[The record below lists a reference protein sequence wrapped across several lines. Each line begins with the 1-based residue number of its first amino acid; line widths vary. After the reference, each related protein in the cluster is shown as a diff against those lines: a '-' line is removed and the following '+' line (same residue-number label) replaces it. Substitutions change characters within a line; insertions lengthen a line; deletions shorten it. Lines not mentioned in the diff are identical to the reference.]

1 MRRILIAL
9 ALAMTLAVTPAIG
22 PALAS
27 DYMDMDICLGKQIL
41 GRILCKSPQ
50 EINYVAKVRD
60 NIYLFSVFYAKQEA
74 RFVVGISS
82 DKIRVQGK
90 EFLKL
95 TRTIPYDFDETSKCA
110 VVEYSSSECTRT
122 QPIVCCTEKTEEDIK
137 EEKFWDRPIPDLLEE
152 DLQKAL
158 EVLPPEEQ
166 PAEGQQQDGQ
176 GTPAT
181 PPAQ

>member
-9 ALAMTLAVTPAIG
+9 GLALSLTLAAIPAS
-22 PALAS
+22 AS
-27 DYMDMDICLGKQIL
+27 EYADMDICLGKQIL

-50 EINYVAKVRD
+50 EVNYVAKVRD

-74 RFVVGISS
+74 RFVVGISG

-95 TRTIPYDFDETSKCA
+95 TRTIPYDFDKTNKCA

-122 QPIVCCTEKTEEDIK
+122 EPIVCCTEKTEEDVK
-137 EEKFWDRPIPDLLEE
+137 EENFWDRPIPDLLEE
-152 DLQKAL
+152 DLKKAL

-166 PAEGQQQDGQ
+166 PTQEQGNGQDA
-176 GTPAT
+176 PAT

>member
-1 MRRILIAL
+1 
-9 ALAMTLAVTPAIG
+9 
-22 PALAS
+22 
-27 DYMDMDICLGKQIL
+27 MDICLGKQIL

-50 EINYVAKVRD
+50 EVNYVAKVRD

-74 RFVVGISS
+74 RFVVGISG

-95 TRTIPYDFDETSKCA
+95 TRTIPYDFDKTNKCA
-110 VVEYSSSECTRT
+110 VVEYSSAECTRT
-122 QPIVCCTEKTEEDIK
+122 EPIVCCTEKTEEDVK
-137 EEKFWDRPIPDLLEE
+137 EENFWDRPIPDLLEE
-152 DLQKAL
+152 DLKKAL

-166 PAEGQQQDGQ
+166 PAQEQQNGQDA
-176 GTPAT
+176 PAT

>member
-9 ALAMTLAVTPAIG
+9 SLAVALAAI

-27 DYMDMDICLGKQIL
+27 DYTDMDICLGKQVL

-95 TRTIPYDFDETSKCA
+95 TRTIPYDFDTASKCA
-110 VVEYSSSECTRT
+110 VVEYSSAECTRT
-122 QPIVCCTEKTEEDIK
+122 EPIVCCTEKTEEDIK
-137 EEKFWDRPIPDLLEE
+137 EEKFWDRSIPDLLEE
-152 DLQKAL
+152 DLKKAL

-166 PAEGQQQDGQ
+166 PAPGQQNGQ
-176 GTPAT
+176 AAPAV

>member
-9 ALAMTLAVTPAIG
+9 SLVLALAAASG
-22 PALAS
+22 PARAS

-41 GRILCKSPQ
+41 GRILCKDPL
-50 EINYVAKVRD
+50 EINYVARVKD

-74 RFVVGISS
+74 RFVVGISG

-95 TRTIPYDFDETSKCA
+95 TRTIPYDFDKASKCA
-110 VVEYSSSECTRT
+110 VVEYSSAECTRT
-122 QPIVCCTEKTEEDIK
+122 EPIVCCSEKTEEDVK

-152 DLQKAL
+152 DLKKAL
-158 EVLPPEEQ
+158 EVLPPEGGQ
-166 PAEGQQQDGQ
+166 PAPGQPQNGQ
-176 GTPAT
+176 AA

>member
-9 ALAMTLAVTPAIG
+9 ALILALAATSVPAR
-22 PALAS
+22 AS
-27 DYMDMDICLGKQIL
+27 DYMDMDICLGKQVL
-41 GRILCKSPQ
+41 GRILCKDPQ

-74 RFVVGISS
+74 RFVVGIGE
-82 DKIRVQGK
+82 DKIRVQGR

-95 TRTIPYDFDETSKCA
+95 TRTIPYDFDTASKCA

-122 QPIVCCTEKTEEDIK
+122 DPIVCCTEKTEEDVK

-152 DLQKAL
+152 DLKKAL
-158 EVLPPEEQ
+158 EVLPPEQQ
-166 PAEGQQQDGQ
+166 PATQGQQPNTQ
-176 GTPAT
+176 GT

>member
-9 ALAMTLAVTPAIG
+9 ALSLALAATSVPAR
-22 PALAS
+22 AS

-41 GRILCKSPQ
+41 GRILCKDPL
-50 EINYVAKVRD
+50 EINYVARVKD

-74 RFVVGISS
+74 RFVVGVSG

-110 VVEYSSSECTRT
+110 VVEYSSAECTRT
-122 QPIVCCTEKTEEDIK
+122 EPIVCCSEKTEEDVK

-152 DLQKAL
+152 DLKKAL
-158 EVLPPEEQ
+158 EVLPPEGGQ
-166 PAEGQQQDGQ
+166 PAPGQPQNGQ
-176 GTPAT
+176 AA

>member
-9 ALAMTLAVTPAIG
+9 SLAMALAAI

-95 TRTIPYDFDETSKCA
+95 TRTIPYDFDTTSKCA
-110 VVEYSSSECTRT
+110 VVEYSSAECTRT
-122 QPIVCCTEKTEEDIK
+122 EPIVCCTEKTAEDIK
-137 EEKFWDRPIPDLLEE
+137 EEKFWDRSIPDLLEE
-152 DLQKAL
+152 DLKKAL
-158 EVLPPEEQ
+158 EVLPPEKQ
-166 PAEGQQQDGQ
+166 PAPGQENGQ
-176 GTPAT
+176 PAPAA

>member
-9 ALAMTLAVTPAIG
+9 SLAAALTLGAGA
-22 PALAS
+22 ARAS
-27 DYMDMDICLGKQIL
+27 DYMDMDICLGKQVL
-41 GRILCKSPQ
+41 GRILCKDPQ

-90 EFLKL
+90 EFLRL
-95 TRTIPYDFDETSKCA
+95 TRTIPYDFDETSKCG

-122 QPIVCCTEKTEEDIK
+122 DPIVCCSEKTEEEKMD
-137 EEKFWDRPIPDLLEE
+137 EKFWDRPIPDLLEE
-152 DLQKAL
+152 DLRKAL
-158 EVLPPEEQ
+158 EDLPPEEGQ
-166 PAEGQQQDGQ
+166 PAPAQQPDGQ
-176 GTPAT
+176 GA